1 MYKKVYIEITN
12 NCNLNCKFCIHN
24 SRKKEFMKQDDFMS
38 ILNKLKNYTKYVY
51 LHILGEPLMHPEINE
66 LIDKASENFFVN
78 ITTNGYLINRIK
90 ENKNIRQI
98 NISLQSFDSS
108 NGKSLKNYMND
119 IFSVVDNLKQ
129 NTYISYR
136 IWVKNENTE
145 SILKIL
151 KSKYNFEIDET
162 SNKCIKLENNVFLDF
177 HEEFTWPSLDE
188 TNISEIGTC
197 YALKDHIGIL
207 VDGTVVPCCLDSKG
221 TIKLGN
227 IYQDSLEDIINSRR
241 YQNMLNGFL
250 NNKNV
255 KSFVKNV
262 ILSISK
268 LCYNN

>member
-24 SRKKEFMKQDDFMS
+24 SRKKEFMKKDDF
-38 ILNKLKNYTKYVY
+38 INVLNKIKNYTKYIY
-51 LHILGEPLMHPEINE
+51 LHVLGEPLMHPEIND
-66 LIDKASENFFVN
+66 LIILASENFFVN

-98 NISLQSFDSS
+98 NISLQSFDPS
-108 NGKSLKNYMND
+108 NGKSLENYMND
-119 IFSVVDNLKQ
+119 IFSVVDNLQQ

-145 SILKIL
+145 SILNTL
-151 KSKYNFEIDET
+151 KSKYNFEINET
-162 SNKCIKLENNVFLDF
+162 SNKGIKLENNVFLDF
-177 HEEFTWPSLDE
+177 HEEFTWPNLDE

-207 VDGTVVPCCLDSKG
+207 VDGTIVPCCLDSKG

-227 IYQDSLEDIINSRR
+227 IYQDNLEDIINSRR

-250 NNKNV
+250 NNK
-255 KSFVKNV
+255 KCEE
-262 ILSISK
+262 
-268 LCYNN
+268 LCKKCHFINK